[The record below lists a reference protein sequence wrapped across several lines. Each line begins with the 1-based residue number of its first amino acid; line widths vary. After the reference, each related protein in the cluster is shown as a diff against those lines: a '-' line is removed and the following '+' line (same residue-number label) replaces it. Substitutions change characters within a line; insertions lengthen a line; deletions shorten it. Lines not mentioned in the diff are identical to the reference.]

1 GRSAYDPLERVPLP
15 DQPEESQSQHPSHE
29 QTTPQ
34 DERQRRES
42 RNLCEQSVD
51 RYVQDYDDTGH
62 PRNLTSQELSRRSRR
77 AQNEVLAIAGVIQRP
92 DQRYQ
97 ESTAYL
103 VAASDVAELQ
113 GSFEETDNDAAAGLA
128 IIMPNL
134 LISTWFQRRVYRFY
148 SGASYLEILQAE
160 WGTLRPL
167 NLLFGSV
174 KGDILDFIPVSA
186 VISAI
191 GHCLSKYH
199 IIPGIS
205 PIKSPLSRSVSTR
218 VAAIIKFSV
227 LTFYSLVTASLQ
239 MHSAL
244 RLLGLLPL
252 KPAPPSFVASV
263 SFTFTSLI
271 SSIHLPRRLTISSGS
286 RSLASLA
293 TTPLVLYYLLDI
305 ATQEIAIRTLR
316 YISLALPK
324 PDNPDDFSVAV
335 ALLRNEDA
343 DVIGGLDF
351 FMIEET
357 DEIKKDAHTMRE
369 RAQTDWAYVRNRLSS
384 FVSHCRSL
392 IGQDLTPS
400 VSTHGNQQVDTNQP
414 QLTSHRHSGQDRQS
428 IERRNE
434 STTSEDSPPGP
445 LDSGTDNQG
454 VVHDRHSTYVHWTPE
469 IRRNL
474 ETYQH
479 DVYDGTRPTH
489 RVTHLTASMSTMMA
503 VCLSTTFAHVV
514 CLPLETIFLRSV
526 ALAYLDTT
534 LGTPWA
540 SGLRKE
546 IYPMASWFGM
556 GLRGGRMDGT

>member
-1 GRSAYDPLERVPLP
+1 
-15 DQPEESQSQHPSHE
+15 
-29 QTTPQ
+29 
-34 DERQRRES
+34 
-42 RNLCEQSVD
+42 
-51 RYVQDYDDTGH
+51 
-62 PRNLTSQELSRRSRR
+62 
-77 AQNEVLAIAGVIQRP
+77 
-92 DQRYQ
+92 
-97 ESTAYL
+97 
-103 VAASDVAELQ
+103 
-113 GSFEETDNDAAAGLA
+113 
-128 IIMPNL
+128 
-134 LISTWFQRRVYRFY
+134 
-148 SGASYLEILQAE
+148 
-160 WGTLRPL
+160 
-167 NLLFGSV
+167 
-174 KGDILDFIPVSA
+174 
-186 VISAI
+186 
-191 GHCLSKYH
+191 
-199 IIPGIS
+199 
-205 PIKSPLSRSVSTR
+205 
-218 VAAIIKFSV
+218 
-227 LTFYSLVTASLQ
+227 

-252 KPAPPSFVASV
+252 KPAPPSFVASM

-286 RSLASLA
+286 RILASLA
-293 TTPLVLYYLLDI
+293 TTPLVLYYLLNI
-305 ATQEIAIRTLR
+305 ATQEIAIRTLT

-351 FMIEET
+351 LMIEET
-357 DEIKKDAHTMRE
+357 DEIIKDAHTMRE
-369 RAQTDWAYVRNRLSS
+369 RAQTDWANGRNRLSS

-392 IGQDLTPS
+392 IGQDPTPS
-400 VSTHGNQQVDTNQP
+400 ELTHGNQQVDTNQS
-414 QLTSHRHSGQDRQS
+414 QLTSYRHSGQDRQS

-434 STTSEDSPPGP
+434 STTSEDSPSGP
-445 LDSGTDNQG
+445 LGSGTDDQG
-454 VVHDRHSTYVHWTPE
+454 VHGRHSAYVHWTPE

-503 VCLSTTFAHVV
+503 VCLSTTFAHFV
-514 CLPLETIFLRSV
+514 CLPLETLFLRSV

-556 GLRGGRMDGT
+556 GLRRGRVGEYAMKMTLCFGLEMVFGYGLWQLGAGLTWWIGTRRHRWGKL